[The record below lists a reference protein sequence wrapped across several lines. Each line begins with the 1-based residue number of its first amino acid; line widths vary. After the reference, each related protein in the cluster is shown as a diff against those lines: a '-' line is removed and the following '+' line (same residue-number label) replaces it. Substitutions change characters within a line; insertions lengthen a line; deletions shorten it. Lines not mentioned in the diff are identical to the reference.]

1 MPGAHSKLVKSK
13 FLGIGPKPHL
23 KKKKIERVR
32 MYIATIEKHHL
43 STLSL
48 GMIEIYLP

>member
-1 MPGAHSKLVKSK
+1 MPGAHSNLVKPK
-13 FLGIGPKPHL
+13 FLGIGPKPHFF
-23 KKKKIERVR
+23 KKIECVR